1 MNINTIFGGLLGC
14 WLLLGATACE
24 KDNPAPAPLSLF
36 SVTVNGAELRDGAI
50 NVPVEASV
58 TLVFSAALDPASFES
73 QLSVRSGAGA
83 VSPQIAYA
91 NQASR
96 VTLELTLDYATS
108 YTLRIGPGP
117 IGRNGGSLESE
128 LRLDF
133 TTAEDEN
140 TAAAACT
147 TASADCLRTV
157 TLTGDGEG
165 TFSFYASFPIY
176 AAAAEWT
183 GLTTAVIV
191 VHGVNRNADDY
202 FGWMMNALRA
212 EGREAAT
219 VLIAPNFKR
228 ANEAASGE
236 FSWSGNDWREGQLST
251 SAARISSFAVIDRLV
266 DQLADRDRFP
276 ALEKVVVVG
285 QSSGALFTHL
295 YAGANAV
302 EDQYPELAFEYLV
315 GESQYFYYPDGRR
328 IDPATDQLY
337 TPTGC
342 TGYDLWPIG
351 YRILPDYLST
361 IPEETYNER
370 FLSRSVTYLLGNGS
384 GPDGAL
390 NTTDCYATLLGP
402 TRYQRGEN
410 MFRYLDLA
418 YPGVHQHARVVVP
431 GVSHD
436 AQALYQS
443 ATFRSFLV
451 GLLD

>member
-1 MNINTIFGGLLGC
+1 MNGNTIFGGALGLL
-14 WLLLGATACE
+14 LLLGVAACE
-24 KDNPAPAPLSLF
+24 KDNPAPDPISLF
-36 SVTVNGAELRDGAI
+36 SVTVNGAELRDGAT
-50 NVPVEASV
+50 NVPVDATL
-58 TLVFSAALDPASFES
+58 TLVFSAALDPASFEA
-73 QLSVRSGAGA
+73 QLSVRSGTGEL
-83 VSPQIAYA
+83 SPQLAYA

-96 VTLELTLDYATS
+96 VTLELDLDYATS
-108 YTLRIGPGP
+108 YTLRIGTGA
-117 IGRNGGSLESE
+117 IGRNGGQLENE

-133 TTAEDEN
+133 TTAEDE
-140 TAAAACT
+140 TSTTAACT

-176 AAAAEWT
+176 AASAEWT
-183 GLTTAVIV
+183 ELTTAVIV

-202 FGWMMNALRA
+202 FGWMMNALQA
-212 EGREAAT
+212 EGREEEA

-251 SAARISSFAVIDRLV
+251 STARISSFAVIDRLI
-266 DQLADRDRFP
+266 DQLADRDHFP
-276 ALEKVVVVG
+276 VLEKVIVIG

-302 EDQYPELAFEYLV
+302 EDQYPELEFAYLV

-328 IDPATDQLY
+328 IDPGNNQLY

-342 TGYDLWPIG
+342 TGYDLWPTG

-361 IPEETYNER
+361 TPEETHNER
-370 FLSRSVTYLLGNGS
+370 FLSRSVTYLLGDGG

-410 MFRYLDLA
+410 MFRYLELA
-418 YPGVHQHARVVVP
+418 YPEHQHARVVAP
-431 GVSHD
+431 GVAHD

-443 ATFRSFLV
+443 TTFRTFFTS
-451 GLLD
+451 LLD